1 MAEQQEQQQGGITDV
16 GAIANAAG
24 KLFEFGGIIV
34 DNLTLDKSS
43 YLGRLKDQGVPVIND
58 WWAGH
63 KTDFTKQNQ
72 TIILAL
78 ITVIGVLVI
87 AAAISGK
94 K

>member
-1 MAEQQEQQQGGITDV
+1 MAADTV

-24 KLFEFGGIIV
+24 KLFEFGGKAV
-34 DNLTLDKSS
+34 DNLTLEKSS
-43 YLGRLKDQGVPVIND
+43 YLGRLTEQGVPKIND

-78 ITVIGVLVI
+78 VAVIGLLVI
-87 AAAISGK
+87 AAAFSGRK
-94 K
+94 

>member
-1 MAEQQEQQQGGITDV
+1 MAEQQQSQGGITDV

-24 KLFEFGGIIV
+24 KFFELGGQIF
-34 DNLTLDKSS
+34 DNLTLEKSS
-43 YLGRLKDQGVPVIND
+43 YLGRLAEQGVPKIND

-78 ITVIGVLVI
+78 VAVIGLLVI
-87 AAAISGK
+87 AAAFSGRK
-94 K
+94 